1 MKHNTS
7 FPGVDTDFHGVF
19 EYLDDDGAAVYL
31 KTSRRRLKD
40 LRLRGGGPR
49 FVRLGA
55 AVRYRRD
62 WLNSWAEANAILS
75 TSEEAARR
83 RT

>member
-40 LRLRGGGPR
+40 CACGEVGLDSC
-49 FVRLGA
+49 
-55 AVRYRRD
+55 D
-62 WLNSWAEANAILS
+62 WGLQYATAG
-75 TSEEAARR
+75 TG
-83 RT
+83 